1 MAKDKELFEENTPLE
16 SETELATEETTEVAE
31 AEASLETAETA
42 VEETVAAEAVAEET
56 EAAAETAVETEEVF
70 EGFAV
75 AARAA
80 NAPPPAFKPPKKR
93 KYKSIETL
101 KSRYGLMFTLP
112 WMIGF
117 VLFFTWPL
125 IQSIWYTFCD
135 VTLSADGVATKFV
148 GMENYDYF
156 INRHPNYTG
165 WLTEGLTSILYSL
178 PIILLVS
185 LVLALLL
192 NQKFRGRLF
201 FRALYFVPVI
211 IATGVVVDL
220 MFQTTSEELTSA
232 GVSLGITDSM
242 FSIEDVVGWLDMPDK
257 VAEYVKLIINNIFD
271 LLWSCGI
278 QTVLFIAG
286 LQSIPRSLYEASK
299 VEGATKWEE
308 FWFITFPM
316 LGSVTLLVSVFTMVD
331 IFTSENNT
339 VVKQAYTLMDNGVF
353 DNSSTMLWIYFVVI
367 GAVMG
372 LLLFCYN
379 RFLLKRWQ

>member
-1 MAKDKELFEENTPLE
+1 MSDENKIINENTSPAAE
-16 SETELATEETTEVAE
+16 SELA
-31 AEASLETAETA
+31 
-42 VEETVAAEAVAEET
+42 AEET
-56 EAAAETAVETEEVF
+56 ASAAVSADATSEEEVF

-80 NAPPPAFKPPKKR
+80 NAPPPAFKPSKKK
-93 KYKSIETL
+93 KYKSIESL
-101 KSRYGLMFTLP
+101 KSRYGLMFTTP
-112 WMIGF
+112 WIIGF
-117 VLFFTWPL
+117 ILFFAWPL
-125 IQSIWYTFCD
+125 IQSIWFSFCD
-135 VTLSADGVATKFV
+135 VTLSKDGVITKFT
-148 GMENYDYF
+148 GFYNY
-156 INRHPNYTG
+156 NYYLNVHASYG
-165 WLTEGLTSILYSL
+165 DWVSAALTSILYSL

-220 MFQTTSEELTSA
+220 MFMTTSEELTSA

-242 FSIEDVVGWLDMPDK
+242 FSIEDVVGWLDMPDQ
-257 VAEYVKLIINNIFD
+257 VAKYVKMIINNIFD

-331 IFTSENNT
+331 LFTSENNT
-339 VVKQAYTLMDNGVF
+339 VVANAYKMMDTGIF
-353 DNSSTMLWIYFVVI
+353 DESSTMLWIYFVVI

-372 LLLFCYN
+372 LILLAYN